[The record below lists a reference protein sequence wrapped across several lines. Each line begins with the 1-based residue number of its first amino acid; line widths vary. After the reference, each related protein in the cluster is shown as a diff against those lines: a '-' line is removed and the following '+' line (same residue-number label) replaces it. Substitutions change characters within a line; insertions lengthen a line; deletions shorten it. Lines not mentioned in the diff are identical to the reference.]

1 MPHKK
6 VGTCCDIGEVDTLD
20 QKQSALD
27 VKVVKKI
34 VKVVSVWWRLNSKR
48 QSLSTRFVS
57 TLGEK

>member
-1 MPHKK
+1 MHHKK

-34 VKVVSVWWRLNSKR
+34 VKVVSVWWRVTIS
-48 QSLSTRFVS
+48 
-57 TLGEK
+57 

>member
-6 VGTCCDIGEVDTLD
+6 VGACCDIGEVDTLD

-34 VKVVSVWWRLNSKR
+34 VKVVSVWWRVTIS
-48 QSLSTRFVS
+48 
-57 TLGEK
+57 